1 MIDDELAE
9 AFEELKRA
17 REEKR
22 ERKHKQAN
30 GGGGFPPIQPPPPLG
45 TAQPGSQPGPN
56 RGQAVDDVLK
66 VFRKWLLLSDWTPA
80 YAMLGTIAA
89 NMLPGDPVWLGLVAP
104 PSSAKTELLN
114 SLLGVPFTKQA
125 STLTPAAL
133 LSGTPRQQQSAT
145 AKGGLLRQIG
155 KFGFLVLKDFGSIID
170 MRNDDRNVILA
181 AFREIYDGKWTR
193 HVGADGG
200 KELHWE
206 GKLGILFGA
215 TGVIDTHQNVLARM
229 GNRFLF
235 SRLEPCDEQFE
246 RALEHIGAGTFQM
259 RKEMV
264 EAVGKLF
271 SVPLQQPQEINDAEK
286 LELKPIVLLATRLRG
301 PVDRDA
307 YTREYLGKTGAEGPS
322 RLALTLERLLAGLD
336 ALGVPRSIGL
346 TVVKSVAMDS
356 VPPNRRSVYDAL
368 DPINDQDTTGIAR
381 AVDLPTTTTR
391 RALEEL
397 VGYKL
402 ARRTSGGSG
411 KADLWRKN

>member
-1 MIDDELAE
+1 
-9 AFEELKRA
+9 
-17 REEKR
+17 
-22 ERKHKQAN
+22 
-30 GGGGFPPIQPPPPLG
+30 
-45 TAQPGSQPGPN
+45 
-56 RGQAVDDVLK
+56 
-66 VFRKWLLLSDWTPA
+66 
-80 YAMLGTIAA
+80 MLGTIAA
-89 NMLPGDPVWLGLVAP
+89 NMLPGDPVWLGLIAP

-114 SLLGVPFTKQA
+114 SLSGVPFTRQA

-133 LSGTPRQQQSAT
+133 LSGTPRQQQAAT
-145 AKGGLLRQIG
+145 ARGGLLRQIG

-170 MRNDDRNVILA
+170 MRHDDRNNILA

-206 GKLGILFGA
+206 GKLGVLFGA
-215 TGVIDTHQNVLARM
+215 TGAIDAHQNLLSRM

-246 RALEHIGAGTFQM
+246 RALAHIGAGTFQM
-259 RKEMV
+259 RQEMLDV
-264 EAVGKLF
+264 VAKLF
-271 SVPLQQPQEINDAEK
+271 STPLQQPQSISDEEK

-301 PVDRDA
+301 AVERDSH
-307 YTREYLGKTGAEGPS
+307 TREYLGKTGAEGPS

-336 ALGVPRSIGL
+336 ALGVARTIGL
-346 TVVKSVAMDS
+346 QVVKSVAMDS
-356 VPPNRRSVYDAL
+356 VPPLRRVVYDAL
-368 DPINDQDTTGIAR
+368 DPLNDQDTTGLAR
-381 AVDLPTTTTR
+381 TVDLPTTTTR

-411 KADLWRKN
+411 KADLWRKS

>member
-1 MIDDELAE
+1 MDPELAE
-9 AFEELKRA
+9 AFAELKRA

-22 ERKHKQAN
+22 RRKEAN
-30 GGGGFPPIQPPPPLG
+30 GAGVPPIVPPPLPPLG
-45 TAQPGSQPGPN
+45 PPADAQSEPN
-56 RGQAVDDVLK
+56 RAQAIEEVIK
-66 VFRKWLLLSDWTPA
+66 IFRKWLLLSDWTPA

-89 NMLPGDPVWLGLVAP
+89 CMLPGDPVWLGLVAP

-114 SLLGVPFTKQA
+114 SLSGVPYTKQA

-133 LSGTPRQQQSAT
+133 LSGTPRQQQAAT

-170 MRNDDRNVILA
+170 MRQDDRNTILA
-181 AFREIYDGKWTR
+181 AFREIYDGHWTR

-206 GKLGILFGA
+206 GKLGVLFGV
-215 TGVIDTHQNVLARM
+215 TGVIDTHQNLLSRM

-235 SRLEPCDEQFE
+235 TRLEPCDEQFD
-246 RALEHIGAGTFQM
+246 RALDHVGTGTYQM
-259 RKEMV
+259 RKEMI
-264 EAVGKLF
+264 EAVAKLF
-271 SVPLQQPQEINDAEK
+271 STPLQQPSAITDDEK
-286 LELKPIVLLATRLRG
+286 LELKPTVLLATRLRG
-301 PVDRDA
+301 GVDRDSH
-307 YTREYLGKTGAEGPS
+307 TREYLGKTGAEGPS
-322 RLALTLERLLAGLD
+322 RLVLTLERLLAGLD
-336 ALGVPRSIGL
+336 ALGVARSIGL
-346 TVVKSVAMDS
+346 EVVKSVAMDS
-356 VPPNRRSVYDAL
+356 VPPNRRAVYEAL
-368 DPINDQDTTGIAR
+368 DPVNDQDTTGIAR

-402 ARRTSGGSG
+402 ARRSSGGSG